1 MDLIQILR
9 RFPDDAACMRHLEDV
24 RWGDD
29 PRCPYCGGVSVA
41 RKVEGERVRRWNCHE
56 CKASFNVLA
65 KTIFSKTHTPL
76 PKWFLAIALVLNA
89 KKSLSSYQL
98 GRDLD
103 LPQKTAYNMLMKI
116 RSAMTDE
123 SELLSGIIE
132 ADEVYVGGKPRKR
145 NKRDGDEDAPPGRG
159 TRKLPV
165 IGVVERGGKAR
176 AQPSPRVTQ
185 ANLTEF
191 IGRTV
196 SRDDSILITD
206 QFIGYNR
213 VGQTM
218 KHLKVDHSQ
227 RYVDG
232 WKHVN
237 TMESFWALLKR
248 AWWGAHHHYSR
259 THAHAYVTEACYKY
273 NIRKL
278 PNAFQI
284 FIQDTMTEAV

>member
-65 KTIFSKTHTPL
+65 KTIFSGTRTDL
-76 PKWFLAIALVLNA
+76 SKWFAAIALVLNA
-89 KKSLSSYQL
+89 KKSLSSPQL
-98 GRDLD
+98 GRDLGI
-103 LPQKTAYNMLMKI
+103 PQRTAYRMLMKI
-116 RSAMTDE
+116 RGAMAADT
-123 SELLSGIIE
+123 ELLSGIVE
-132 ADEVYVGGKPRKR
+132 ADEVYVGGKPRKH
-145 NKRDGDEDAPPGRG
+145 NKRDDDEDAPPGRG

-165 IGVVERGGKAR
+165 IGVVERGGKVR

-196 SRDDSILITD
+196 NQDDAVLITD
-206 QFIGYNR
+206 QFVGYNR
-213 VGQTM
+213 VGRTM
-218 KHLKVDHSQ
+218 PHMKVDHSQ

-273 NIRKL
+273 NIRKM
-278 PNAFQI
+278 PNAFQV
-284 FIQDTMTEAV
+284 FIQDTMMAAV